1 MKPQLSGF
9 FFALGA
15 FSLWGV
21 MPVYWKQLQAV
32 QPLEILCHRV
42 VWSCVFLALIISAQ
56 KRWGEVRRILATAGE
71 WQKLCLSGGLV
82 GGNWLV
88 FIIAVNSGHVVESS
102 LGYYITPMVNVLIGF
117 LFLGERFNWLQITA
131 VVFASAGI
139 GYSLL
144 AFGDLPIYGLTLA
157 FSFAFYGYARKKIK
171 VAPIPGLFIET
182 MFLLL
187 PALAYIGYRAGFSGS
202 LFLHQADIT
211 GWLIGAGV
219 VTSLPLLCFA
229 SATRSLRLS
238 TIGILQYLAP
248 TISFVL
254 GVLVYA
260 EAFDQHSLVTFSLI
274 WAGVLLYCVNALLHM
289 SRASGR
295 AS

>member
-32 QPLEILCHRV
+32 PPLEILCHRV
-42 VWSCVFLALIISAQ
+42 VWSCVFLALIISGQ
-56 KRWGEVRRILATAGE
+56 NRWGEVRRILATARE
-71 WQKLCLSGGLV
+71 WPKLCLSGALV

-117 LFLGERFNWLQITA
+117 LLLGERFNRLQITA

-144 AFGDLPIYGLTLA
+144 VEVVEHAAEKRMVPEIE
-157 FSFAFYGYARKKIK
+157 
-171 VAPIPGLFIET
+171 AP
-182 MFLLL
+182 
-187 PALAYIGYRAGFSGS
+187 AG
-202 LFLHQADIT
+202 
-211 GWLIGAGV
+211 
-219 VTSLPLLCFA
+219 
-229 SATRSLRLS
+229 
-238 TIGILQYLAP
+238 
-248 TISFVL
+248 
-254 GVLVYA
+254 
-260 EAFDQHSLVTFSLI
+260 
-274 WAGVLLYCVNALLHM
+274 
-289 SRASGR
+289 
-295 AS
+295 